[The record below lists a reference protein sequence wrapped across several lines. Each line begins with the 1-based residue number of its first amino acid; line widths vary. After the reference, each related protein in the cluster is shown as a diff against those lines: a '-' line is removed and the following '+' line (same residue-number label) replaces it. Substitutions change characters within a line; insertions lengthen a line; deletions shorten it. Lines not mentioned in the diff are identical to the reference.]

1 MEKYYFC
8 IDVGGTTIKGGIV
21 DENNNI
27 ICQNK
32 VKTEPGEEQGYLV
45 LSIMELIKKLELAS
59 GLSVNSSYGVGLGV
73 PGLVNASTGVV
84 RFAGN
89 LKVREYPLKAELEK
103 RVSVPVKVANDADVA
118 TLAEL
123 KLGVGQKYKNF
134 IMLTLGT
141 GIGCGIVVD
150 GKILGISVPYS
161 SEIGHMKVTDTGV
174 TCTCGDKNCFEAVAS
189 TRALSNQT
197 REAMKQNPDS
207 KMWSKYKLQTVN
219 GKTVFEFL
227 DEDKT
232 AQEVFANYIKN
243 LGNGIVSLYN
253 IFMPEA
259 VILGGS
265 ISNEKERLTAPLME
279 YTNNHVYVKQIN
291 VKTNIVPAEY
301 TGDAGIVGGKFLFE

>member
-27 ICQNK
+27 IGQNK

-59 GLSVNSSYGVGLGV
+59 GLSVNSSYGIGLGV

-84 RFAGN
+84 RFSGN
-89 LKVREYPLKAELEK
+89 LKLREYPLKAELEK

-123 KLGVGQKYKNF
+123 KLGAGQKYKNF

-227 DEDKT
+227 NEDKT
-232 AQEVFANYIKN
+232 ANEVFANYIKN

-291 VKTNIVPAEY
+291 VKTNIVTAEY

>member
-59 GLSVNSSYGVGLGV
+59 GLSVNSSYGIGLGV

-84 RFAGN
+84 RFSGN

-123 KLGVGQKYKNF
+123 KLGAGQKYKNF

-227 DEDKT
+227 NEDKT
-232 AQEVFANYIKN
+232 ANEVFANYIKN

-291 VKTNIVPAEY
+291 IKTNIVTAEY

>member
-1 MEKYYFC
+1 MKKYYFC
-8 IDVGGTTIKGGIV
+8 IDVGGTTIKGGVV
-21 DENNNI
+21 DEDNNI
-27 ICQNK
+27 ICHNR
-32 VKTEPGEEQGYLV
+32 VKTEPTDEPNYLV
-45 LSIMELIKKLELAS
+45 SSIMELIKKLELES
-59 GLSVNSSYGVGLGV
+59 GLSVNGSHGIGLGV
-73 PGLVNASTGVV
+73 PGLVNASTGVI
-84 RFAGN
+84 RFSGN

-123 KLGVGQKYKNF
+123 RLGVGKKYKNF

-161 SEIGHMKVTDTGV
+161 SEIGHMKVTDVGV
-174 TCTCGDKNCFEAVAS
+174 ACTCGDKNCFEAVAS
-189 TRALSNQT
+189 TRALSIQT
-197 REAMKQNPDS
+197 REAMKNNHDS
-207 KMWSKYKLQTVN
+207 KMWSKYKLTTVN
-219 GKTVFEFL
+219 GKTVFDFL
-227 DEDKT
+227 DEDKV
-232 AQEVFANYIKN
+232 AQDVFANYIKN

-265 ISNEKERLTAPLME
+265 ISNEKEKLTKPLME

-291 VKTNIVPAEY
+291 IKTNIITAEY
-301 TGDAGIVGGKFLFE
+301 TGDAGIVGGKFLFD

>member
-59 GLSVNSSYGVGLGV
+59 GLSVNSSYGIGLGV

-84 RFAGN
+84 RFSGN
-89 LKVREYPLKAELEK
+89 LKLREYPLKAELEK

-123 KLGVGQKYKNF
+123 KLGAGQKYKNF

-227 DEDKT
+227 NEDKT
-232 AQEVFANYIKN
+232 ANEVFANYIKN

-291 VKTNIVPAEY
+291 VKTNIVTAEY